1 MKDILMTEADLN
13 IFLTGVGLVNEQA
26 RFSELTGGFHNAVWL
41 VEIGD
46 RRLVAKYFS
55 ESMTGT
61 LFPNL
66 PMDEAEALRRLEGL
80 DVAPRLVG
88 FWPEVSLLVYEY
100 VQGTMWNSD
109 MVGVAELLLRKEAA
123 DPTGFR
129 TVSLRSEDI
138 LMEGDLLFA
147 RCASEAVE
155 FRPKPM
161 AIPKLEKLSLIH
173 TDVGVNLVGTGAGL
187 RLIDW
192 QCPAIGDICE
202 DIYSFLSPAFQI
214 LGGRLPLTDEQI
226 SIFWNALDRCDIAHR
241 YDQLRASFA
250 WRFSGYCAW
259 QEQVLEDPNI
269 CSKYSRALEV
279 ELAYIKDAP

>member
-1 MKDILMTEADLN
+1 MTEADLY
-13 IFLTGVGLVNEQA
+13 IFLTGVGLVDEPA
-26 RFSELTGGFHNAVWL
+26 CFSKLTGGFHNAVWL
-41 VEIGD
+41 IEIGD
-46 RRLVAKYFS
+46 QQLVAKCFS
-55 ESMTGT
+55 ETMMGT

-66 PMDEAEALRRLEGL
+66 PVDEAEALRRLEGL

-100 VQGTMWNSD
+100 VEGSMWNSD
-109 MVGVAELLLRKEAA
+109 MVGVAELLLRKEVA
-123 DPTGFR
+123 DPNGFR
-129 TVSLRSEDI
+129 TVPLTSEDI
-138 LMEGDLLFA
+138 LIEGDLLFA

-155 FRPKPM
+155 FRPKPI

-173 TDVGVNLVGTGAGL
+173 TDVGVNLVGAGSGL

-214 LGGRLPLTDEQI
+214 LGGRPPLTDEQI
-226 SIFWNALDRCDIAHR
+226 SIFWNALDRPDLAHR

-259 QEQVLEDPNI
+259 QAQVLEDPNI
-269 CSKYSRALEV
+269 CSKYRRALTV
-279 ELAYIKDAP
+279 ELAYMKDAP

>member
-1 MKDILMTEADLN
+1 MTEADLY
-13 IFLTGVGLVNEQA
+13 IFLTGVGLVDEPA
-26 RFSELTGGFHNAVWL
+26 CFSKLTGGFHNAVWL
-41 VEIGD
+41 IEIGD
-46 RRLVAKYFS
+46 QQLVAKCFS
-55 ESMTGT
+55 ETMMGT

-66 PMDEAEALRRLEGL
+66 PVDEAEALRRLEGL

-100 VQGTMWNSD
+100 VEGSMWNSD
-109 MVGVAELLLRKEAA
+109 MVGVAELLLRKEVA
-123 DPTGFR
+123 DPNGFR
-129 TVSLRSEDI
+129 TVPLTSEDI
-138 LMEGDLLFA
+138 LIEGDLLFA

-155 FRPKPM
+155 FRPKPI

-173 TDVGVNLVGTGAGL
+173 TDVGVNLVGAGSGL

-192 QCPAIGDICE
+192 QCPATGDICE

-214 LGGRLPLTDEQI
+214 LGGRPPLTDEQI
-226 SIFWNALDRCDIAHR
+226 SIFWNALDRPDLAHR

-259 QEQVLEDPNI
+259 QAQVLEDPNI
-269 CSKYSRALEV
+269 CSKYRRALTV
-279 ELAYIKDAP
+279 ELAYMKDAP